1 MNPERGEPVMYG
13 SLPHFLGALLC
24 SYHENVFNTLRLMSS
39 GVEMDIHDI
48 VKALNPFEAVH
59 SIMWFGSS
67 VRGEATEDSD
77 IDICIIEEPGYTLKL
92 KEKLRIIRELPEK
105 VDVSFF
111 HDLPLNIRQEVLQ
124 EGEIIYTKGNY
135 YVYTLIKETDFEM
148 VKYRRMQEEYH
159 KEVMKR
165 VKKRLATR
173 R

>member
-1 MNPERGEPVMYG
+1 MIYG
-13 SLPHFLGALLC
+13 SLPHFLDALLC
-24 SYHENVFNTLRLMSS
+24 NYHENVCNTLRIMSP

-59 SIMWFGSS
+59 SIVWFGSS

-77 IDICIIEEPGYTLKL
+77 IDICIIEEPGYTINL
-92 KEKLRIIRELPEK
+92 KEKLKIIRELPEK
-105 VDVSFF
+105 VDISFF
-111 HDLPLNIRQEVLQ
+111 HDLPLNIRQEILQ
-124 EGEIIYTKGNY
+124 EGEIIYTKDNY
-135 YVYTLIKETDFEM
+135 DVYTLIKETDFEM

-165 VKKRLATR
+165 VKKRLGAR